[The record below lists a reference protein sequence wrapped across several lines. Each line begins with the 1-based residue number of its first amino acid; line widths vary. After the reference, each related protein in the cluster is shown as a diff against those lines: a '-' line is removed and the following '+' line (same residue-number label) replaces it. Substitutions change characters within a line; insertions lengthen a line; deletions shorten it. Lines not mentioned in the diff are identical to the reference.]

1 MSSAMELIVE
11 GFTRLKDRQS
21 LENLRMHRRRLAVD
35 LKAMKGLDCR
45 SSIAQ
50 VDEDIA
56 IIEAGLNALAN
67 GTADAG
73 ETNSPH

>member
-1 MSSAMELIVE
+1 MEMIVD

-56 IIEAGLNALAN
+56 IIEAGLSALAD
-67 GTADAG
+67 GAEQTG
-73 ETNSPH
+73 EANSSH